1 MNRTLSNNNLT
12 IEQFAAFLDGNLS
25 DDDMQ
30 MVSATI
36 DGSPEYAA
44 ILSDVMSVD
53 DSIEVMSGYDNIL
66 PDELQGMD
74 FDLPI
79 IPEMSDSSALVELTS
94 IENPES
100 DTVEILND
108 NVNITM
114 ASDKIE
120 DIVIDSCHGEALA
133 ESPSI
138 DEPFDMDQQP
148 EDSNDFFDL
157 A

>member
-1 MNRTLSNNNLT
+1 MNRTLLNNNLT

-30 MVSATI
+30 IVSATI
-36 DGSPEYAA
+36 DANPEYAA

-53 DSIEVMSGYDNIL
+53 DSVEVMSGYDNIL
-66 PDELQGMD
+66 PDELLNMD

-79 IPEMSDSSALVELTS
+79 VPDLSDSSAMVELAS
-94 IENPES
+94 IEKPES

-108 NVNITM
+108 DVNITM
-114 ASDKIE
+114 ASDKI
-120 DIVIDSCHGEALA
+120 DDVVNTSCHGEALA

-148 EDSNDFFDL
+148 EDTNDFFDL